1 MLYLEI
7 LYAILCKRTISIVAI
22 LVATI
27 CDILISLINKK
38 WIKNIIYSLFTII
51 FIGYYMYFSMFECN
65 LTISNIF
72 NNVKAVKFTSVVIGK
87 LSLKLLL
94 FFIPLIL
101 VNINFKKIKISIKIK
116 LIIVVLLYLISMI
129 IILADNKSL
138 APYLEKIYNRGEFRV
153 LKSKNR
159 IKYDIAYPNS
169 PVEKGYE
176 LIHALQ
182 AGPIVLPNL
191 DLEKE
196 FFIVKKDKQIVRQSA
211 SVLNKKARTVIGLK
225 NQEDNIYIIIIE
237 QNSGMD
243 IFEVKSLCKK
253 LGLTKALNLDGGG
266 STSLHYED
274 INITSENKPN
284 GRKIKSF
291 LLINTFKI

>member
-27 CDILISLINKK
+27 CDILISLIHKK

-138 APYLEKIYNRGEFRV
+138 YSKYN
-153 LKSKNR
+153 L
-159 IKYDIAYPNS
+159 Y
-169 PVEKGYE
+169 
-176 LIHALQ
+176 
-182 AGPIVLPNL
+182 
-191 DLEKE
+191 
-196 FFIVKKDKQIVRQSA
+196 
-211 SVLNKKARTVIGLK
+211 
-225 NQEDNIYIIIIE
+225 
-237 QNSGMD
+237 
-243 IFEVKSLCKK
+243 
-253 LGLTKALNLDGGG
+253 
-266 STSLHYED
+266 
-274 INITSENKPN
+274 
-284 GRKIKSF
+284 
-291 LLINTFKI
+291 FKIQNND

>member
-1 MLYLEI
+1 MIKKIYAFILLFTLIVSNVSIAQAKNNKKVSKEDYGIELIEYGKGIHIFKVMPIFKTSLRKKYCNQVIPYVTESLETNNSI
-7 LYAILCKRTISIVAI
+7 YNNTSCTLCVNGGFFDFKNNKTVSRVIIDGE
-22 LVATI
+22 LVA
-27 CDILISLINKK
+27 DPRDNES
-38 WIKNIIYSLFTII
+38 
-51 FIGYYMYFSMFECN
+51 
-65 LTISNIF
+65 
-72 NNVKAVKFTSVVIGK
+72 
-87 LSLKLLL
+87 
-94 FFIPLIL
+94 
-101 VNINFKKIKISIKIK
+101 
-116 LIIVVLLYLISMI
+116 
-129 IILADNKSL
+129 LADNKSL